1 MSVFGVILFHIFLN
15 SDRIRTAFISPY
27 SVRMRENADQNNSE
41 CGLFLR
47 SVSNMITSLPAV
59 LSNIISIN
67 KRRLNCYGKWYTGE
81 VIHVIMLPHPLP
93 PKKIQ
98 KKASLPKVCG
108 FSFVMV
114 GKTLITNQCFV
125 ECIIFCLL
133 ILTYRFLDSFLNSVR
148 RPIAL

>member
-1 MSVFGVILFHIFLN
+1 MSVFGFILFHIFLH
-15 SDRIRTAFISPY
+15 SDRIRTALISPY

-93 PKKIQ
+93 PPKNTEKDLPAKGLWIFFSHGWQ
-98 KKASLPKVCG
+98 NINHKSMFCWMYYFLFAYFDVSL
-108 FSFVMV
+108 S
-114 GKTLITNQCFV
+114 
-125 ECIIFCLL
+125 
-133 ILTYRFLDSFLNSVR
+133 R
-148 RPIAL
+148 